1 MGKVAL
7 NTFWSGK
14 KEVKAGL
21 IRAFDGNAKTSRF
34 PFCYQIVEKMSRCL
48 KEKTTSRVL
57 CWIGKPRSIF
67 LILSVFSITCGDAQ
81 VVFAGYTHRTKAFSL
96 PVGQVPGPVEGDYQ
110 RDALMEKRT
119 ALSTSPLDNVDPPAK
134 KQESAPKRPRARK
147 MNLED
152 AINRALKAN
161 RGLADVMDRVEGTRL
176 SLVAAEAEFELK
188 IFPGA
193 KVGVTGASG
202 AGSDETLGAGI
213 TLQKRFAVG
222 TELSIGPN
230 TEKAADTYR
239 TGVDTSLTQPL
250 LRGLN
255 REYNLSG
262 ILGAEFSARA
272 ARRNL
277 YLTQV
282 NIVLSTIGAV
292 YEAIRERELVR
303 LNEESAVRLRA
314 HAEAAKAKEKIG
326 LSSQIDAYR
335 AGIQLKQAEDS
346 LNNAREAYRD
356 ALDNLKILLA
366 LPLEEEIGV
375 EAPLKYNVI
384 RVAEED
390 AIRTAFRN
398 RVELGQS
405 TDTIREVKR
414 LSRVAKHNTWPDLNV
429 VLNYSRFGSGENFEE
444 STTFDQDSWGIS
456 LQTTTDLART
466 AERVAYDQSLLSVR
480 AARRNDSLQRDEV
493 ARQVKR
499 DLRNLRR
506 SENGIAIQEEQ
517 IRQAKGQLEL
527 ARVKFRWGLANN
539 FDLIDAET
547 QLRRA
552 ETNLLSAVLDYIVG
566 SHRLRAALGTLLERP
581 ERF

>member
-1 MGKVAL
+1 MFKGILIFQVAIL
-7 NTFWSGK
+7 LLLGTEHNPAALGNPVPLTAVLSSTGDLSGDSPDP
-14 KEVKAGL
+14 G
-21 IRAFDGNAKTSRF
+21 
-34 PFCYQIVEKMSRCL
+34 
-48 KEKTTSRVL
+48 
-57 CWIGKPRSIF
+57 
-67 LILSVFSITCGDAQ
+67 LILSPQ
-81 VVFAGYTHRTKAFSL
+81 
-96 PVGQVPGPVEGDYQ
+96 
-110 RDALMEKRT
+110 
-119 ALSTSPLDNVDPPAK
+119 K
-134 KQESAPKRPRARK
+134 KLT
-147 MNLED
+147 LED
-152 AINRALKAN
+152 AINRVLQAN
-161 RGLADVMDRVEGTRL
+161 RGLADAMDQVEGTRL
-176 SLVAAEAEFELK
+176 SLVAVEAEFELK

-193 KVGVTGASG
+193 EVGVTGASG
-202 AGSDETLGAGI
+202 EGSDETLGAGI

-222 TELSIGPN
+222 TGFSIGPN
-230 TEKAADTYR
+230 IQKSANTYQ
-239 TGVDTSLTQPL
+239 TGVDTNLTQPL

-262 ILGAEFSARA
+262 IRGAEFSARS
-272 ARRNL
+272 ARRSL

-282 NIVLSTIGAV
+282 NTVLSTIRAV
-292 YEAIRERELVR
+292 YEAIRQRELVR

-326 LSSQIDAYR
+326 LATQIDAYR
-335 AGIQLKQAEDS
+335 AGIQQKQAEDS
-346 LNNAREAYRD
+346 LNTAREAYRD

-366 LPLEEEIGV
+366 LPLEDEIGV
-375 EAPLKYNVI
+375 EAPLKYSLI
-384 RVAEED
+384 RFAEEE
-390 AIRTAFRN
+390 AVRTALRN
-398 RVELGQS
+398 RVELDQS
-405 TDTIREVKR
+405 AETIREAQR
-414 LSRVAKHNTWPDLNV
+414 LSRVAKHNTWPNLDV
-429 VLNYSRFGSGENFEE
+429 VLNYSRFGSGDNFGE
-444 STTFDQDSWGIS
+444 STGFDQDSWGVS
-456 LQTTTDLART
+456 LITTTDLART
-466 AERVAYDQSLLSVR
+466 AERVAHDQSLLNVR

-527 ARVKFRWGLANN
+527 ARVKFRWGLASN